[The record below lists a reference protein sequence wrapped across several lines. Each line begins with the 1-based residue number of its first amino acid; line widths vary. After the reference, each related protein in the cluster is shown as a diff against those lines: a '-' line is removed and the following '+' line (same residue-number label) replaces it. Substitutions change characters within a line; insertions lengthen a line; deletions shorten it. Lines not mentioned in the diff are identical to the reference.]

1 MFSPSPA
8 LSDKI
13 LIYSVCQ
20 FIQCLYAYQDRFH
33 LSKLQLW
40 TWSRGITHTADSCK
54 LLPVGSITPLV
65 LKLKLIVTKGC
76 VFCLPWLGFYS
87 CLASNLIFSFP
98 FFYFLSFSVFLF
110 LFCNESQFISS
121 AAEVDRARKSS
132 AKVSP
137 LPAVFCQGHEVG
149 AFLLFTLFGIFFFF
163 LQTGI
168 SWSLQMKTLKC
179 VLQLA
184 LSHINLETQNY
195 FKYF

>member
-98 FFYFLSFSVFLF
+98 FFKIFFLF
-110 LFCNESQFISS
+110 LF
-121 AAEVDRARKSS
+121 
-132 AKVSP
+132 
-137 LPAVFCQGHEVG
+137 
-149 AFLLFTLFGIFFFF
+149 FFFF
-163 LQTGI
+163 FVMSHNLFHQLRKWTELARAALRFLL
-168 SWSLQMKTLKC
+168 SLQCFAKAMKLGPSCSSLYLVFFSSFYKLEFPE
-179 VLQLA
+179 VYKWKHWSVYSNWLQVT
-184 LSHINLETQNY
+184 SI
-195 FKYF
+195 